1 MQARLIKGIQKPRP
15 EFETVGACLIMLHGI
30 SDAGANFEC
39 WYVEFLGHQEQH
51 LDPNTSVGRSWHRW
65 SRKSTFEPSVC
76 NPVYSQILPI
86 LSILAEL
93 SLTALSHVFTYLT
106 TFFICFYLSH

>member
-1 MQARLIKGIQKPRP
+1 
-15 EFETVGACLIMLHGI
+15 MLHW
-30 SDAGANFEC
+30 SDRQE
-39 WYVEFLGHQEQH
+39 EFLRRV
-51 LDPNTSVGRSWHRW
+51 PIV
-65 SRKSTFEPSVC
+65 
-76 NPVYSQILPI
+76 PI

>member
-51 LDPNTSVGRSWHRW
+51 LEFIDAAAAHMSAYDDNPRAQARAILRMDEADLPTCMRSCVSSCMRRCV
-65 SRKSTFEPSVC
+65 SSCMRSCISG
-76 NPVYSQILPI
+76 
-86 LSILAEL
+86 AG
-93 SLTALSHVFTYLT
+93 A
-106 TFFICFYLSH
+106 